1 MDFCNIPHLRANA
14 PIYPV
19 IHCYKTII
27 DVSLVASF
35 DIICATYFDE
45 TANKTA
51 NKNVSSMIT
60 DSQIKAA
67 IKRVR
72 TSKLRLELRDDGDRG
87 GGRLTLI
94 VRNVGRRVSSEWYA
108 LYYRN
113 RKRRLTKV
121 GVYPMLSLVEAR
133 KHFRNEYAPTILA
146 GAQPE
151 SQFARSQH
159 KKTPDVSVRALFTSY
174 VAHLKSAEKGAWY
187 QVERILLKRRN
198 NVAAFLGPDR
208 SARSIEP
215 KTLVSYLAGIHASGK
230 IGMAHNARAYI
241 GAAFAYGMKS
251 EHSYTR
257 QGGGGRWG
265 ITANPVAAIPTDEQA
280 LRVGDRF
287 LTPTEFRL
295 FWEWLVANHAR
306 SASAPVLQLIMA
318 TGQRVREILCL
329 TEMHYDRSEY
339 MLNWKKTKNGL
350 PHSLPL
356 PEIAIEILDDLV
368 ANDGGYYFPHRVDPE
383 RHAIYTSPNKLCE
396 LYASETA
403 TERFT
408 PRDLRRTWK
417 TLAGRAGISKEM
429 RDRLQNHIGKSDV
442 STRHYDRYDYLPE
455 RRTAM
460 KTWDAFMQK
469 ILAGKIDL
477 SANHE
482 GIQRSNPQ
490 SVNQRTEIYTLA

>member
-1 MDFCNIPHLRANA
+1 
-14 PIYPV
+14 
-19 IHCYKTII
+19 
-27 DVSLVASF
+27 
-35 DIICATYFDE
+35 
-45 TANKTA
+45 
-51 NKNVSSMIT
+51 MIT

-72 TSKLRLELRDDGDRG
+72 ASKCRLELRDDGDRG
-87 GGRLTLI
+87 SGRLTLI

-113 RKRRLTKV
+113 DKRRLTKL

-159 KKTPDVSVRALFTSY
+159 KKTVDTSVRALFRAY
-174 VAHLKSAEKGAWY
+174 VAHLKGADKGAWY
-187 QVERILLKRRN
+187 QVERILLKRTN
-198 NVAAFLGPDR
+198 NVAAFIGADR

-215 KTLVSYLAGIHASGK
+215 KTIVSYLAAIHASGK

-257 QGGGGRWG
+257 QTGGGRWG
-265 ITANPVAAIPTDEQA
+265 IAANPVAAIPTDEQA

-287 LTPTEFRL
+287 LTPDEFRL
-295 FWEWLVANHAR
+295 FWEWLVANRAR
-306 SASAPVLQLIMA
+306 SVSAPALQLIMA

-329 TEMHYDRSEY
+329 REAHYDRQEY
-339 MLNWKKTKNGL
+339 MLRWKKTKNGL

-356 PEIAIEILDDLV
+356 PEIAIEILDELV
-368 ANDGGYYFPHRVDPE
+368 ANDGGYFFPHRVDPK

-396 LYASETA
+396 LYASENIL
-403 TERFT
+403 ERFT

-442 STRHYDRYDYLPE
+442 STRHYDRYDYLSE
-455 RRTAM
+455 RRAAM
-460 KTWDAFMQK
+460 KTWNAFMQE
-469 ILAGKIDL
+469 ILAGKIYP
-477 SANHE
+477 SPCQQ
-482 GIQRSNPQ
+482 GIQRFSPQ
-490 SVNQRTEIYTLA
+490 FVGPRTDIRWHERTAG

>member
-1 MDFCNIPHLRANA
+1 MRCSR
-14 PIYPV
+14 
-19 IHCYKTII
+19 TII
-27 DVSLVASF
+27 HVSLGVAL
-35 DIICATYFDE
+35 DIICLSYFDE

-51 NKNVSSMIT
+51 NKTVSSMIT

-72 TSKLRLELRDDGDRG
+72 TSKVRVELRDDGDRG

-94 VRNVGRRVSSEWYA
+94 VRSVGRRITSEWYA

-113 RKRRLTKV
+113 SKRRLTKL
-121 GVYPMLSLVEAR
+121 GIYPMLSLGAAR
-133 KHFRNEYAPTILA
+133 KHYRNEYAPTILA

-159 KKTPDVSVRALFTSY
+159 KKTPDISVRALFTAY
-174 VAHLKSAEKGAWY
+174 VAHLKKAEKGAWY

-208 SARSIEP
+208 AARSVQPQTI
-215 KTLVSYLAGIHASGK
+215 VSYLASIHAAGK

-257 QGGGGRWG
+257 QAGGGRWG
-265 ITANPVAAIPTDEQA
+265 ITSNPIAAIPTDEQA
-280 LRVGDRF
+280 LRVGNRF
-287 LTPTEFRL
+287 LTPTEFHM
-295 FWEWLVANHAR
+295 FWEWLIANRTR
-306 SASAPVLQLIMA
+306 SVSAPALQLIMA

-329 TEMHYDRSEY
+329 TELHYDRHEH

-368 ANDGGYYFPHRVDPE
+368 TNDGGYFFPHRVDPK

-396 LYASETA
+396 LYAGENTL
-403 TERFT
+403 ERFT

-429 RDRLQNHIGKSDV
+429 RDRLQNHVGKSDV

-460 KTWDAFMQK
+460 KTWNAFMQR
-469 ILAGKIDL
+469 ILAGELDL
-477 SANHE
+477 ADHQS
-482 GIQRSNPQ
+482 IQRPDPLFVSEQ
-490 SVNQRTEIYTLA
+490 ARIHTLA